1 VGAVL
6 ASRIRLK
13 VAFVTE
19 LYPPSIGGQQ
29 TRFENLALGLTA
41 LGDAVTVFCIDS
53 EEPSRAF
60 EVRSGVTVI
69 RAPRIPHY
77 ERAGALGIDRS
88 VAGMLRFGAR
98 VRRELKRREFDAI
111 YFNQWPYL
119 HIALATRQVRAIGGI
134 DWCEV
139 RGGAIHGFFQR
150 VLPRSVAFN
159 VSVNEWVAEQIGAS
173 SGQHVQYLP
182 SGVATQQYWGAPAAE
197 RRGVL
202 FLGRFVP
209 NKNLPLLIEAYR
221 ELRRM
226 GSSEPLR
233 IAGDGPERAKVIAAI
248 DRLAPELRKD
258 VTLYG
263 TVDDVRKRELLAT
276 SRVLAVPSLRE
287 GFPNVVSEA
296 AAAGLP
302 VATTTSPDNGTS
314 RVVVKYG
321 IGTTGSA
328 TPGGLADALSR
339 ALGQFEELSARCTAA
354 AAGLDWPI
362 LARQLHEMLEKEC
375 AVRGAGRAEP

>member
-1 VGAVL
+1 VL

-29 TRFENLALGLTA
+29 TRFENLARGLTA
-41 LGDAVTVFCIDS
+41 LGDSVTVFCIDS
-53 EEPSRAF
+53 EESPHAF
-60 EVRSGVTVI
+60 EVRDGVTVI
-69 RAPRIPHY
+69 RAPRIPSY
-77 ERAGALGIDRS
+77 ERTGVLGIDRS
-88 VAGMLRFGAR
+88 VSGMIRFGAR
-98 VRRELKRREFDAI
+98 VRSELKRREFDAI

-119 HIALATRQVRAIGGI
+119 HIAFSPRRARSIAGI

-139 RGGAIHGFFQR
+139 RAGAIHGFFQR

-159 VSVNEWVAEQIGAS
+159 VSVNEWVAEQIGAT
-173 SGQHVQYLP
+173 SGRRVQYLP
-182 SGVATQQYWGAPAAE
+182 SGVAAASFWSAPADE
-197 RRGVL
+197 RRGIL

-221 ELRRM
+221 ELRQM
-226 GSSEPLR
+226 GISEPLR
-233 IAGDGPERAKVIAAI
+233 IAGDGPERPNVLSAI
-248 DRLAPELRKD
+248 DRLDPEVRED
-258 VTLYG
+258 ITLLG
-263 TVDDVRKRELLAT
+263 TVDDTRKRGLLAT

-302 VATTTSPDNGTS
+302 VATTTAPLNGTS
-314 RVVVKYG
+314 RVVAKYG

-328 TPGGLADALSR
+328 SPDGLADAIKR
-339 ALGQFEELSARCTAA
+339 ALGQFDELSAQCTATA
-354 AAGLDWPI
+354 ATLDWPI
-362 LARQLHEMLEKEC
+362 LARQLHEMLENEC
-375 AVRGAGRAEP
+375 AVERAGRVRR